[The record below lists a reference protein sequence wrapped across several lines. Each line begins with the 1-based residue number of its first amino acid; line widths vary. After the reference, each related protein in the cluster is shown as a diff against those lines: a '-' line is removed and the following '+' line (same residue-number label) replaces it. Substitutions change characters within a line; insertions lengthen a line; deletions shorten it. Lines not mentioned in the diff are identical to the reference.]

1 LHTQAGYLNALLRD
15 TRSAIRGGLTIQQAI
30 DSVGV
35 PRASHW
41 LLTDRFH
48 RRNVTAAY
56 AELEWEDDDPQTP
69 ATPPPAAKSALTAPP
84 R

>member
-1 LHTQAGYLNALLRD
+1 MDAQADYLNALLRD
-15 TRSAIRGGLTIQQAI
+15 TRAAIKNGLTIQQAVESI
-30 DSVGV
+30 GV
-35 PRASHW
+35 PDASHW

-56 AELEWEDDDPQTP
+56 AELEWEDDDPKTF
-69 ATPPPAAKSALTAPP
+69 AAPPPAASSAFPARP